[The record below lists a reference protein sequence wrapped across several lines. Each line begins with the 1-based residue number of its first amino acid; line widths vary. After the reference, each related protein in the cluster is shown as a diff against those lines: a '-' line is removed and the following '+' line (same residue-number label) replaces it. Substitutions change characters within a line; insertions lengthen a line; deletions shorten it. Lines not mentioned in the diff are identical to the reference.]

1 MNATVLDDDLANYV
15 QDPLNPIKPKVP
27 HYAGHGQIPAHV
39 PPELVRESGLMFSP
53 EFLASPHE
61 FMAALQHDFPPVFYN
76 VTPFANSWYLTKHE
90 DCLHVLRNAEIFRNL
105 DSSQFGRDPDDYFFF
120 IPQEV
125 DPPHHRN
132 YRNIVDPLF
141 CPAGIKQLEGLIRQR
156 AIDIIGGF
164 VDAGECNFNT
174 AFGRPLPVS
183 VFLDV
188 MGLPQDMRDTFV
200 SWADVMIHSQDHA
213 EVAEAFG
220 KAMVYL
226 RGAIAD
232 KKVHPDKG
240 VVSLIAHAEI
250 NGRKLS
256 DKEVFGFVTF
266 LWIGGLDTVYAT
278 LNNIWLWLAQN
289 PDRVDEIIARPD
301 DIDKVVEELLRRFSV
316 TFSQRVVMQDIEMR
330 GVKIRKGDRVFT
342 CLPAAN
348 FDPEV
353 FPDPLTVDFDRPRKT
368 ILAFTVGV
376 HSCMGGHLA
385 RMEVKVALQE
395 WLKRIPR
402 FSVKPG
408 AEITY
413 KPGGVVG
420 PAAVPLVW

>member
-1 MNATVLDDDLANYV
+1 MTETALADNLDNYV
-15 QDPLNPIKPKVP
+15 QDPLNPIKPIVP
-27 HYAGHGQIPAHV
+27 HYAGMDQIPAHV
-39 PPELVRESGLMFSP
+39 PAELVRESGLMFSL
-53 EFLASPHE
+53 EYLASPHD
-61 FMAALQHDFPPVFYN
+61 FMAAFHDNFPPVFYN
-76 VTPFANSWYLTKHE
+76 VTPFANSWYLTKHD
-90 DCLHVLRNAEIFRNL
+90 DCLHVLRHAETFRNL
-105 DSSQFGRDPDDYFFF
+105 DSSQFGRDADDYFFF
-120 IPQEV
+120 IPQEI
-125 DPPHHRN
+125 DPPHHRK

-141 CPAGIKQLEGLIRQR
+141 CPAGIKTLEGLIRQR

-164 VDAGECNFNT
+164 ADASECNFNT

-200 SWADVMIHSQDHA
+200 TWADIMIHSQDPA

-220 KAMVYL
+220 KAVVYL
-226 RGAIAD
+226 RGAISE
-232 KKVHPDKG
+232 KKANPDGG

-250 NGRKLS
+250 EGRKLS
-256 DKEVFGFVTF
+256 DKEVFGFVCF

-278 LNNIWLWLAQN
+278 LNNIWLWLARN
-289 PDRVDEIIARPD
+289 PDRVQEIIDRPN
-301 DIDKVVEELLRRFSV
+301 DIDAIVEELLRRYSV

-330 GVKIRKGDRVFT
+330 GVKIKKGDRVFT

-348 FDPEV
+348 FDPDV
-353 FPDPLTVDFDRPRKT
+353 FPDPLKVDFDRPRKT

-385 RMEVKVALQE
+385 RMELKVALQE
-395 WLKRIPR
+395 WLKRIPK
-402 FSVKPG
+402 FAVKPG
-408 AEITY
+408 AEIAY

>member
-1 MNATVLDDDLANYV
+1 MTAAELANDLDNYV
-15 QDPLNPIKPKVP
+15 QDPLNPIKPIVP
-27 HYAGHGQIPAHV
+27 LYAGKDQIPAHV
-39 PPELVRESGLMFSP
+39 PAELVRESGLMFSP
-53 EFLASPHE
+53 EYLASPHE
-61 FMAALQHDFPPVFYN
+61 FMAAFHENFPPVFYN

-90 DCLHVLRNAEIFRNL
+90 DCLYVLRHAEIFRNL
-105 DSSQFGRDPDDYFFF
+105 DSTQVGRDPDDYFFF

-125 DPPHHRN
+125 DPPQHRK

-156 AIDIIGGF
+156 AIDIIDSF
-164 VDAGECNFNT
+164 ADKGECNFNT

-200 SWADVMIHSQDHA
+200 SWADILIHSQDQA
-213 EVAEAFG
+213 EIAQAFG
-220 KAMVYL
+220 KAVVYL
-226 RGAIAD
+226 KGAIAE
-232 KKVHPDKG
+232 KQANPDNG
-240 VVSLIAHAEI
+240 VVSLIANAEI
-250 NGRKLS
+250 DGRKLS
-256 DKEVFGFVTF
+256 EKEVFGFVCF

-278 LNNIWLWLAQN
+278 LNNIWLWLASN
-289 PDRVDEIIARPD
+289 PDRVQEIIDRPG
-301 DIDKVVEELLRRFSV
+301 DIDAIVEELLRRYSV

-330 GVKIRKGDRVFT
+330 GVKIKKGDRVFT

-348 FDPEV
+348 FDPDV
-353 FPDPLTVDFDRPRKT
+353 FPEPLKVDFNRPRKT

-385 RMEVKVALQE
+385 RMELKIALQE
-395 WLKRIPR
+395 WLKRIPK
-402 FSVKPG
+402 FAVKPG
-408 AEITY
+408 AEIAY